1 MKKSEDVAKM
11 RQHIADLYRHT
22 MMTQQEIA
30 DELNIAG
37 SAVNTAISMLIPMD
51 ERKRL
56 VQKRRKAARIR
67 ELVKVCPHC
76 GEPLD

>member
-1 MKKSEDVAKM
+1 
-11 RQHIADLYRHT
+11 

-67 ELVKVCPHC
+67 ELLRVCPHC
-76 GEPLD
+76 GKPLD

>member
-1 MKKSEDVAKM
+1 MKKNEDMGKL

-67 ELVKVCPHC
+67 ELARVCPHC
-76 GEPLD
+76 GKPLD